1 MLVPVERRKM
11 TRSIFMWRLFKICT
25 DFLVFLTRIFHTD
38 YKRISVWVNIYA
50 QGFVM
55 FAAAATLFVMTIVR
69 DSVDGMTA
77 VSWIGLLLS
86 LFQMVVVVW
95 ACWRYRPPWEKA
107 FDRCYWDLERLASKI
122 NISYTLLNVL
132 IFIVI
137 FLILLFLDIFLIV

>member
-1 MLVPVERRKM
+1 MMR
-11 TRSIFMWRLFKICT
+11 RLFNLCT
-25 DFLVFLTRIFHTD
+25 KFLVFLTRVFNTD

-55 FAAAATLFVMTIVR
+55 FAAAATLFVVTIAR
-69 DSVDGMTA
+69 NSVEGMKV

-95 ACWRYRPPWEKA
+95 ACWRYRSPLDKA
-107 FDRCYWDLERLASKI
+107 FDRCYLDLESLASKI
-122 NISYTLLNVL
+122 HISYTLLNVL

-137 FLILLFLDIFLIV
+137 YLILVFFDIFLIV